1 MERYLDHLDGVR
13 ALPPHRAALALWN
26 LPEDWDGSDAERE
39 LEREQNGD
47 LCNLALLREGIEEQ
61 FENDPERLCR
71 ERAKL
76 ERVLKAY
83 YYAQHACMAYAL
95 MRRAVM
101 ETNSDDSN
109 STASEEVPTQPCVG
123 LSLFSPPVDD
133 AKSTSPYQKLLLHLL
148 HRAHFLGMRRWGDR
162 CYCRMPNRRHV
173 WEEHSTIFDF
183 VHESTRKEYNFDMW
197 NALTRSHYNHNSA
210 VQYLTHCKDPQFPS
224 LVKDRHLYAF
234 QNGLFHAKQCKF
246 VTTDSEAC
254 FQTESA
260 ACKYFDVAFVDHSD
274 VADWYDVPTPSLQY
288 ILETQKFAP
297 DVSRWMYVFI
307 GRLMF
312 ELNDMDRW
320 QVIPFLKGCAA
331 TGKSTILT
339 QVCKRLYDAHDVGVL
354 SNNIEKKFG
363 LSAFATKYL
372 FIAPEVR
379 DDMGL
384 DQAEFQSMVSGEDM
398 CVARKNLT
406 ASQMEWKVPGILAGN
421 QVPSWRDT
429 AGSIVRRL
437 VVFSFTQQP
446 PELDTTLGQKLALE
460 MPAIVQK
467 CARAYLEAVRN
478 VGKSNLRSVLP
489 EYFTQTTSELQ
500 EDVDSVRNYLK
511 SGKLACARGVYM
523 PFDEFQKMYNE
534 HCRSNGFRPEKL
546 NKAVYEGPLLEVG
559 ARVVQEHR
567 DWPPGS
573 GTYLNKKW
581 VDGIEENL
589 GCDDIMFSLL
599 KK

>member
-1 MERYLDHLDGVR
+1 MEQYLDHLEGAR

-26 LPEDWDGSDAERE
+26 LPEDWDGTDAERE
-39 LEREQNGD
+39 LEVQQNGD
-47 LCNLALLREGIEEQ
+47 LCGLALLREGIEER
-61 FENDPERLCR
+61 FENDADRLSQ
-71 ERAKL
+71 ERAKW
-76 ERVLKAY
+76 ERVGKAY

-95 MRRAVM
+95 LRRALQ
-101 ETNSDDSN
+101 ESDAAS
-109 STASEEVPTQPCVG
+109 ASEEAAQQPCVG
-123 LSLFSPPVDD
+123 LSMFTPPVAAGDK
-133 AKSTSPYQKLLLHLL
+133 ATSPYQKLLLHLL
-148 HRAHFLGMRRWGDR
+148 HRAHFLGLRRWGDR
-162 CYCRMPNRRHV
+162 CYRRMPDRRHV
-173 WEEHSTIFDF
+173 WEEHGTIFDF
-183 VHESTRKEYNFDMW
+183 VYDCTRKEYNFDMW
-197 NALTRSHYNHNSA
+197 NALTRSHFNHNSA
-210 VQYLTHCKDPQFPS
+210 VQYMMHCKDPQFPS

-234 QNGLFHAKQCKF
+234 RNGLFHTKQCKF
-246 VTTDSEAC
+246 VATDSEAC
-254 FQTESA
+254 FHTESA
-260 ACKYFDVAFVDHSD
+260 ACKYFDLAFVDHSG

-288 ILETQKFAP
+288 ILETQKFSSE
-297 DVSRWMYVFI
+297 VSRWMYVFI

-312 ELNDMDRW
+312 ELNDLDRW

-467 CARAYLEAVRN
+467 CARAYLQAVRD
-478 VGKSNLRSVLP
+478 VGKNNLRSALP
-489 EYFTQTTSELQ
+489 EYFAQTTSELQ
-500 EDVDSVRNYLK
+500 EDVDSVRNFLK
-511 SGKLACARGVYM
+511 SGKLHCARGVYM
-523 PFDEFQKMYNE
+523 PFDEFQKMYND
-534 HCRSNGFRPEKL
+534 HCRSNGFRPEKM

-559 ARVVQEHR
+559 ARVVTEPR
-567 DWPPGS
+567 DWPRDS
-573 GTYLNKKW
+573 SCYLNKRW
-581 VDGIEENL
+581 VDGVEENL
-589 GCDDIMFSLL
+589 GCDEPQFTAAAWR
-599 KK
+599 